1 MTVKITKPALNLRE
15 ELASLRNQGGAYEE
29 SKFYLDG
36 LVTNGTFVSDSGWTK
51 GTGWSIS
58 GGSASCDGTQTSD
71 SYLSSN
77 VMSIESGK
85 SYVASFDLTVT
96 AGAVDL
102 KFAGTTKYTHQS
114 NGTSTYTIVANSNSS
129 DLDIVANQHFI
140 GSVDNI
146 SVYEVGENL
155 VTNGTFDYDGG
166 WNKGTEWTI
175 SGGTAS
181 CDGSQT
187 SSSSLDDVRT
197 APLNA
202 SVVTI
207 QFTLSGNT
215 AGSILP
221 RLTGGTTVN
230 GAYVAGNGV
239 KTVTLAD
246 TGNNL
251 RVRFTVTSDF
261 VGTIDNVIVTQG
273 NHHLIHSTPYGYE
286 VKDVYI
292 DGDLARE
299 GEAYDYTVHD
309 GYIKP
314 TIEPTATTETCL
326 IGVRK

>member
-15 ELASLRNQGGAYEE
+15 ELASLRNQGSAYEE
-29 SKFYLDG
+29 SKFYLDS
-36 LVTNGTFVSDSGWTK
+36 LVTNGTFVSDSVWSK

-77 VMSIESGK
+77 VISIESGK
-85 SYVASFDLTVT
+85 SYVVSFDLTHT
-96 AGAVDL
+96 SGAVDL

-114 NGTSTYTIVANSNSS
+114 TGTSTYTIVADSNSS

-146 SVYEVGENL
+146 SVHE
-155 VTNGTFDYDGG
+155 TDGTD
-166 WNKGTEWTI
+166 
-175 SGGTAS
+175 A
-181 CDGSQT
+181 
-187 SSSSLDDVRT
+187 
-197 APLNA
+197 
-202 SVVTI
+202 
-207 QFTLSGNT
+207 
-215 AGSILP
+215 
-221 RLTGGTTVN
+221 
-230 GAYVAGNGV
+230 
-239 KTVTLAD
+239 
-246 TGNNL
+246 
-251 RVRFTVTSDF
+251 
-261 VGTIDNVIVTQG
+261 
-273 NHHLIHSTPYGYE
+273 IHSTPYGYE